1 MNEVK
6 NNDIIKTVEGKDIRI
21 LGIIAEGGQGYIY
34 RVEYENQIM
43 ALKWYTDSYFLQND
57 GFYENLI
64 NNSKIKSPAKA
75 FIWLEAVTE
84 KLNGSFGY
92 LMDLCP
98 EGYYELKD
106 VILSR
111 KKPIKSF
118 AVAADICINL
128 VSAFRCLHNMGLVYH
143 CISEECIFVNPT
155 NGDIKI
161 IGVDNVTVAGAN
173 TGIMGNPRFLAPE
186 NILGEVYTTQSA
198 RYSISVIIFLI
209 LLANHPLEGKKWI
222 NTTVITYS
230 VQKELYGTN
239 PLFIFDPLDDSNR
252 PSNKLQ
258 KHTIEVWNY
267 LPEYLKSDFSAAFSK
282 DVLSNPNKRI
292 SEIEWLKTL
301 TRFRSDIVICTCGN
315 TVFLKNSSLTIC
327 DNCGKTYN
335 VNHFIELP
343 LYTIPATQGTRI
355 YRCQLGWC
363 PVSESIKPV
372 GQIVRKKDESDL
384 IGYRNMLDDSI
395 LIHTLSNREITLA
408 PKKIMP
414 ITEPFSMELF
424 GTIVKVR

>member
-1 MNEVK
+1 MNELK
-6 NNDIIKTVEGKDIRI
+6 SNEYIHTIGGKRIEIID
-21 LGIIAEGGQGYIY
+21 LLAEGGQGCVY
-34 RVEYENQIM
+34 RVKYEDKNM
-43 ALKWYTDSYFLQND
+43 ALKWYTDSFFTQND

-64 NNSKIKSPAKA
+64 NNSKIKSPGKA
-75 FIWLEAVTE
+75 FIWPEAVTE
-84 KLNGSFGY
+84 KVNGSFGY

-111 KKPIKSF
+111 RKPIKSF
-118 AVAADICINL
+118 TVAADICINL
-128 VSAFRCLHNMGLVYH
+128 VSAFRCLHNMGLLYN

-161 IGVDNVTVAGAN
+161 IGVDNVTVAGVN

-186 NILGEVYTTQSA
+186 NILGEVYTAQSA
-198 RYSISVIIFLI
+198 RYSISVIIFLT

-222 NTTVITYS
+222 NTTVITNS

-239 PLFIFDPLDDSNR
+239 PIFIFDPLDDSNR

-258 KHTIEVWNY
+258 KHTIEVWNC
-267 LPEYLKSDFSAAFSK
+267 LPEYLKREFSVAFSK
-282 DVLSNPNKRI
+282 EVLLKPNKRI
-292 SEIEWLKTL
+292 TEIDWLMTL

-315 TVFLKNSSLTIC
+315 TVFLKNSCSTIC
-327 DNCGKTYN
+327 DNCGNTYN

-343 LYTIPATQGTRI
+343 FYTIPAIHGTRI
-355 YRCQLGWC
+355 YRCQLGKC
-363 PVSESIKPV
+363 PVSEGIKPV

-384 IGYRNMLDDSI
+384 IGYRNMLDDDI
-395 LIHTLSNREITLA
+395 LIHTSSNRIITLA
-408 PKKIMP
+408 PKKTVP
-414 ITEPFSMELF
+414 IIEPFTMELF
-424 GTIVKVR
+424 GIIIKVR